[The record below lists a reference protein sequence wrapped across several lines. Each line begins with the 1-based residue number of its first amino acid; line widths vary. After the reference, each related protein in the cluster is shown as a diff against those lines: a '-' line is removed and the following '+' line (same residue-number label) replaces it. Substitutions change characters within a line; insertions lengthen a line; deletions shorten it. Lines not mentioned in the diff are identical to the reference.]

1 MGFINQK
8 RLIISRIQRTINYNS
23 IDRRGRRTGTD
34 EGRKESK
41 IEGLGINFVNRKL
54 AQLRWITRRR
64 RSFSF
69 FWFYKGIF
77 RIFSKRKTGET
88 MAIRIIRIARDRNF
102 WIRVVTRSYYYTFS
116 VRVPCLRTQTHCI
129 LVLINYTCIDG
140 ND

>member
-54 AQLRWITRRR
+54 AQLMDNST
-64 RSFSF
+64 SSF
-69 FWFYKGIF
+69 FFF
-77 RIFSKRKTGET
+77 F
-88 MAIRIIRIARDRNF
+88 
-102 WIRVVTRSYYYTFS
+102 
-116 VRVPCLRTQTHCI
+116 
-129 LVLINYTCIDG
+129 LVLQGNFSNFFEAKNRRNDG
-140 ND
+140 YSDYSNCTR